1 MGLSK
6 SGDALLHVNTNFWG
20 GTVKS
25 KKTDRSDCLLLA
37 LRQSETR
44 ADALYA
50 VSVIV
55 NEIFT
60 ILSSQCYSGCSISCY
75 E

>member
-25 KKTDRSDCLLLA
+25 KKTDRSACLLLA

-44 ADALYA
+44 ADAFCA

-55 NEIFT
+55 NEGHVWFPVFVEVGLGLKI
-60 ILSSQCYSGCSISCY
+60 G
-75 E
+75 